1 MDSLTVAVEDPL
13 NGDLDLL
20 FERHSAH
27 CHADTPPES
36 MHMMDRAAL
45 SGPGLSLLV
54 LRKGGQPI
62 AMGALKTLG
71 GGAVELKSMH
81 VLQEARGSGA
91 ARRILDSL
99 VAAAWAEGAQQIC
112 LETGSQPSF
121 APARA
126 LYSRAGFQE
135 CPPFANYKFDIN
147 SVFMKLNRT
156 A

>member
-54 LRKGGQPI
+54 LRKGGRPI

-71 GGAVELKSMH
+71 GGTVELKSMH
-81 VLQEARGSGA
+81 VLQEARGA
-91 ARRILDSL
+91 ARRGGYLTVWWLRHGPKVHSRSAWKPDRSL
-99 VAAAWAEGAQQIC
+99 V
-112 LETGSQPSF
+112 SHR
-121 APARA
+121 PARCIPG
-126 LYSRAGFQE
+126 LVSRNARPLRITSLISIAF
-135 CPPFANYKFDIN
+135 
-147 SVFMKLNRT
+147 S
-156 A
+156 